1 MSKRDHGTRK
11 WFLIKKLVTSVDV
24 KTRSRYSEMVFN
36 EIKKLD
42 TSVDVKT
49 RSRYSE
55 MVFNKETRY
64 KCRCQNEIT
73 VLRNGFLIK

>member
-55 MVFNKETRY
+55 MVFNKEIRY
-64 KCRCQNEIT
+64 KC
-73 VLRNGFLIK
+73 

>member
-11 WFLIKKLVTSVDV
+11 WFLMKC
-24 KTRSRYSEMVFN
+24 
-36 EIKKLD
+36 KKLD

-55 MVFNKETRY
+55 MVFNKETGY

-73 VLRNGFLIK
+73 VLGNGF

>member
-36 EIKKLD
+36 
-42 TSVDVKT
+42 
-49 RSRYSE
+49 
-55 MVFNKETRY
+55 
-64 KCRCQNEIT
+64 
-73 VLRNGFLIK
+73 

>member
-11 WFLIKKLVTSVDV
+11 WFL
-24 KTRSRYSEMVFN
+24 
-36 EIKKLD
+36 IKKLD

-55 MVFNKETRY
+55 MVFNKETGY

-73 VLRNGFLIK
+73 VLGNGF

>member
-11 WFLIKKLVTSVDV
+11 WFLMK
-24 KTRSRYSEMVFN
+24 EMVFN

-55 MVFNKETRY
+55 MVFNKETGY

-73 VLRNGFLIK
+73 VLGNGF

>member
-1 MSKRDHGTRK
+1 
-11 WFLIKKLVTSVDV
+11 
-24 KTRSRYSEMVFN
+24 MVFN

-73 VLRNGFLIK
+73 VLGNGFNNKETGYKCRCQNEITVLGNGF

>member
-1 MSKRDHGTRK
+1 MSKRDQGTRK

-36 EIKKLD
+36 
-42 TSVDVKT
+42 
-49 RSRYSE
+49 
-55 MVFNKETRY
+55 KETGY

-73 VLRNGFLIK
+73 VLGNGF

>member
-42 TSVDVKT
+42 TSLDVKT

-55 MVFNKETRY
+55 MVFNKETGY
-64 KCRCQNEIT
+64 KSRCQNEIT
-73 VLRNGFLIK
+73 VLGNGF

>member
-36 EIKKLD
+36 EMD
-42 TSVDVKT
+42 
-49 RSRYSE
+49 
-55 MVFNKETRY
+55 KETGY

-73 VLRNGFLIK
+73 VLGNGF

>member
-11 WFLIKKLVTSVDV
+11 WFLIKKLDTSVDV

-55 MVFNKETRY
+55 MVFNKETGY
-64 KCRCQNEIT
+64 KSRCQNEIT
-73 VLRNGFLIK
+73 VHGNGF

>member
-11 WFLIKKLVTSVDV
+11 WFLIKKLDTSVDV

-55 MVFNKETRY
+55 MVFNKETGY
-64 KCRCQNEIT
+64 QSRCQNEIT
-73 VLRNGFLIK
+73 VHGNGF